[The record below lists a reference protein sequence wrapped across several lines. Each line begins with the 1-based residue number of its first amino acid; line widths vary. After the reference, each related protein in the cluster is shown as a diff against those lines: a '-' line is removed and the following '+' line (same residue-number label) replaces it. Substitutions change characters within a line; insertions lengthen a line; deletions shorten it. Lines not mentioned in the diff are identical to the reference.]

1 MKLILKCL
9 FATFKFNFY
18 KVCKP
23 SVSEQLCFLPKNHAN
38 KKQLKIIKTVD
49 IEISFSNL
57 LLLMYIFF
65 MGFIDLYC

>member
-38 KKQLKIIKTVD
+38 KKQLKIIKTVG
-49 IEISFSNL
+49 IEISFLYL

-65 MGFIDLYC
+65 MGLKDSYC